1 MSKPTVFMFS
11 GQGSHYY
18 HMGRELYN
26 KNSEFRKKIMAFD
39 AVATDIL
46 GYSVVASLYDH
57 TKTIGDIFDQ
67 PQITTPAIV
76 MVEYALAK
84 LLIENGVEPDLI
96 LGTSLGETTAMLLAE
111 VLTLDDILEE
121 AKIRLELIDRNC
133 KRGKMIAVM
142 AALDLYENTPWLK
155 ENSELAGIYC
165 DSHFVVSC
173 SDSTVQKIEKFLKKN
188 ETAYQ
193 ILSVSHAFHSSL
205 LDPVKNSYM
214 DCLKRYTRKAPYVPV
229 VSCATIGEVTT
240 FDEKYCWRILRDP
253 ILFQKTIQKMEIMQD
268 YFYIDLGP
276 SGTLAA
282 FAGYNLKEGSTS
294 EIFPVLTPFG
304 NNAERLNKVLN
315 TYKSSKNIKKV
326 KTMKTEMTSYLF
338 PGQGSQKKGMGG
350 ALFDE
355 FDDVAEKADNILG
368 YSIKELCLIDPK
380 KQLSQTQYTQP
391 ALFVVNA
398 LWYFKMCEQDDR
410 TPDFVAGHSL
420 GEYNALLAAGGI
432 DFETGLK
439 LVKKRGE
446 LMGKAVGG
454 GMAAVLNLDEGQ
466 VEKLLQV
473 NDLHSIDIANYNTP
487 SQIVIAGPKQDIERA
502 QSIFESAGG
511 RYIPLNVSAAFHSR
525 YMQQARDEF
534 KSFLSG
540 FEFSDLNISLISNVH
555 AKPYNNQDIVVNLA
569 DQLRMPV
576 RWTESIRYLLGQ
588 GDMHFE
594 EIGSGAVLTNMVNK
608 IQN

>member
-1 MSKPTVFMFS
+1 
-11 GQGSHYY
+11 
-18 HMGRELYN
+18 
-26 KNSEFRKKIMAFD
+26 
-39 AVATDIL
+39 
-46 GYSVVASLYDH
+46 
-57 TKTIGDIFDQ
+57 
-67 PQITTPAIV
+67 
-76 MVEYALAK
+76 
-84 LLIENGVEPDLI
+84 
-96 LGTSLGETTAMLLAE
+96 
-111 VLTLDDILEE
+111 
-121 AKIRLELIDRNC
+121 
-133 KRGKMIAVM
+133 
-142 AALDLYENTPWLK
+142 
-155 ENSELAGIYC
+155 
-165 DSHFVVSC
+165 
-173 SDSTVQKIEKFLKKN
+173 
-188 ETAYQ
+188 
-193 ILSVSHAFHSSL
+193 
-205 LDPVKNSYM
+205 
-214 DCLKRYTRKAPYVPV
+214 VPV

-240 FDEKYCWRILRDP
+240 FDAKYCWRIFRDP

-276 SGTLAA
+276 SGTLAT

-294 EIFPVLTPFG
+294 EIFPVMTPFG
-304 NNAERLNKVLN
+304 NNAEKLNKVLK
-315 TYKSSKNIKKV
+315 TYKSSKKIKKV

-338 PGQGSQKKGMGG
+338 PGQGSQKKRMGG

-355 FDDVAEKADNILG
+355 FDDVTEKADNILG
-368 YSIKELCLIDPK
+368 YSIKELCLSDPK
-380 KQLSQTQYTQP
+380 RQLSQTQYTQP

-398 LWYFKMCEQDDR
+398 LWFLKMCEQDER
-410 TPDFVAGHSL
+410 APDFVAGHSL

-454 GMAAVLNLDEGQ
+454 GMAAVIGLDEGS
-466 VEKLLQV
+466 VEKLLQA

-487 SQIVIAGPKQDIERA
+487 SQIVISGPKQDIERA

-534 KSFLSG
+534 ESFLSG
-540 FEFSDLNISLISNVH
+540 FEFSELKILLISNVH
-555 AKPYNNQDIVVNLA
+555 AKPYNNKDIVVNLA

-594 EIGSGAVLTNMVNK
+594 EIGHGAVLTNMVNK
-608 IQN
+608 IQNLTVYSTKDIR